1 MASDKAHDQLIAKL
15 QAIKSLAEESEALLK
30 AASGSPWAERPAP
43 DVENLL
49 ATLQAQA
56 GLQQALLEKLLEVI
70 NPTDVEQDLS
80 DTFQLAVQELLEYF
94 SERVR
99 LQGKVADAAALKHL
113 RQE

>member
-1 MASDKAHDQLIAKL
+1 MAASKAEEKLIE
-15 QAIKSLAEESEALLK
+15 SLAAIRSLADESEGLLTAK
-30 AASGSPWAERPAP
+30 TP
-43 DVENLL
+43 DVDQLL

-70 NPTDVEQDLS
+70 SPSAVEQDLN

-94 SERVR
+94 RERVR

>member
-1 MASDKAHDQLIAKL
+1 MAASKAQEKLIE
-15 QAIKSLAEESEALLK
+15 SLAAVRSLSKDSEGLLK
-30 AASGSPWAERPAP
+30 ARSP
-43 DVENLL
+43 DVDQLL

-70 NPTDVEQDLS
+70 NPSAVEQDLN
-80 DTFQLAVQELLEYF
+80 DTFQQAVQELLDYF
-94 SERVR
+94 RERVR

>member
-1 MASDKAHDQLIAKL
+1 MAASKAEEKLIE
-15 QAIKSLAEESEALLK
+15 SLAAIRSLSKNTEGLLK
-30 AASGSPWAERPAP
+30 AHPP
-43 DVENLL
+43 DVEQLL

-70 NPTDVEQDLS
+70 NPSDVEHDLS
-80 DTFQLAVQELLEYF
+80 DTFQLAVQELLDYF
-94 SERVR
+94 QERVR